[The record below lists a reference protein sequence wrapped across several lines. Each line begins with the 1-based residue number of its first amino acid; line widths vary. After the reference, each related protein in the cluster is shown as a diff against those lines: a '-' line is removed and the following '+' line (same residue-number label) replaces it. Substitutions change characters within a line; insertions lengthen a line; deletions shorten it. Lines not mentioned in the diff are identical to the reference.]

1 MKEFLQVLRR
11 FVPPYK
17 KYLVWSIIFNILSA
31 VLNIFSFMTLIPI
44 LQILFKTSD
53 VKPVTKLIT
62 WDNVHS
68 LENFVD
74 LLVNNANYYIQ
85 HYIFTLGPANTL
97 LIIGLLTFSLQPQS
111 FLFAQELCA
120 TSATNSTRKSMH
132 CRSVSLAKS
141 AKVTSL
147 PA

>member
-17 KYLVWSIIFNILSA
+17 KYLVWSVIFNILSA

-68 LENFVD
+68 LERFVD

-85 HYIFTLGPANTL
+85 HYIFTLGTANTL
-97 LIIGLLTFSLQPQS
+97 LIIGLLLAFMTMLKTGAY
-111 FLFAQELCA
+111 FLS
-120 TSATNSTRKSMH
+120 SATIIPIRTGVVRDIRNQ
-132 CRSVSLAKS
+132 L
-141 AKVTSL
+141 
-147 PA
+147 